1 MSVRV
6 LCHRVYEAHGTVNS
20 DIQGSF
26 FNKAQLFSREINL
39 YGFGFEQI
47 ILRIVGFGPILN
59 EKLFSPAVHYSPLS
73 F

>member
-1 MSVRV
+1 MSIEFCVILSTRRMER
-6 LCHRVYEAHGTVNS
+6 L
-20 DIQGSF
+20 IQIFRIF
-26 FNKAQLFSREINL
+26 FIKAQLFSREINL

-59 EKLFSPAVHYSPLS
+59 EKLFSPAVHYFSLS